1 MSKHLY
7 EIHTID
13 KKVTNLDGSHD
24 LVLRTETPLKL
35 AEAAAVA
42 LTYER
47 KGHIIEYRRVS

>member
-13 KKVTNLDGSHD
+13 KKVTNIDGSHT
-24 LVLRTETPLKL
+24 LVKQTKRPLEL

-42 LTYER
+42 LEYER